1 MLGQK
6 KRNPDVPAKQ
16 GGGDTAP
23 LIPPVIPPLRTFV
36 IRKQNF
42 SWSEKF
48 SVWVETDRDAADQPR
63 TVEAHGLGVD
73 DSRML
78 SFVVFY
84 FLDGDPA
91 KPTHSSKLFVN
102 ADEWSDVEE
111 INAAFP
117 TLEKH

>member
-6 KRNPDVPAKQ
+6 KRNPDLPAKQ
-16 GGGDTAP
+16 GGDDTAP
-23 LIPPVIPPLRTFV
+23 MMPVVIPALRTFV
-36 IRKQNF
+36 IRKQHY
-42 SWSEKF
+42 SWSSKDT
-48 SVWVETDRDAADQPR
+48 VWVNTPEYVSDIPR
-63 TVEAHGLGVD
+63 IVEAHGLGVD
-73 DSRML
+73 DTRML

-84 FLDGDPA
+84 FLDGDPS